1 MKSTIVVKISGM
13 SCVMCSR
20 TVEQALSKIDGIYSS
35 TVDFTTGRAEILLD
49 PSIVSEQTIRKAI
62 EHAGYRFVGTS
73 GNAGRED
80 ELTKHDLFWKKL
92 RFSIGLTSGTIAMVL
107 MYLPLPAV
115 FPLQYILFA
124 LTTPVFLFISYP
136 IFSAAF
142 HALKN
147 AVLTM
152 DVMYAMGIGIS
163 YLSSVLGTFGI
174 LPHEFMYYET
184 ALFLSSFLM
193 LGRFLEARARGKT
206 SDAIRKLMKLQPA
219 IAHRVVDDTI
229 IDISYEEI
237 HVGDILIVK
246 PGEAIPADGSI
257 VSGETSI
264 DQSML
269 TGEPLPVY
277 RGPGDA
283 ITGGCINLDGSFTM
297 RAERTGNDT
306 VLQRI
311 IRIVEEAQGS
321 KPALQKLA
329 DSVVGYFI
337 PVILMIAIAVFA
349 IWFFILNASASFAIA
364 RLISVLVIACPCA
377 LGLATPTAVTA
388 GIGRGA
394 TLGILI
400 KHSEALE
407 LSERI
412 TTVVFDKTGTLTT
425 GTPEVRNVHT
435 ENFPENEMIALAA
448 GLESHASHPIARAIV
463 QYALTR
469 DIASL
474 TFPSVS
480 SESGMGVFS
489 TIHNKEVCAGSIRFL
504 RNRGYTASE
513 TLLQQA
519 KKSESIGHTAIF
531 VGNDHR
537 AIGLFEIS
545 DTLRP
550 YAKET
555 IAALKNMGIRAL
567 MITGDNRRAAGSVA
581 TSLGIDEAIAE
592 VLPEEK
598 AEKIR
603 ALQNDG
609 EQVAFVGDGINDAP
623 ALAVADIGIALAA
636 ATDIALEAGSVV
648 VLTNDLRDVLSALT
662 LGKKTARRIRQNI
675 FWAFA
680 YNILLIPVAAGAL
693 YPLWGITLKPELAGL
708 AMALSSVTV
717 VTLSLGLTRYSP
729 RRNNSLNS

>member
-1 MKSTIVVKISGM
+1 MKSTIAVKIAGM

-20 TVEQALSKIDGIYSS
+20 AVEQALSKIDGIYSS
-35 TVDFTTGRAEILLD
+35 TVDFSSGRAEILLD
-49 PSIVSEQTIRKAI
+49 TSLVSEQTIQKAI
-62 EHAGYRFVGTS
+62 EQAGYRYAGTS
-73 GNAGRED
+73 GNAGRDD
-80 ELTKHDLFWKKL
+80 ELTTHDLFRKKL
-92 RFSIGLTSGTIAMVL
+92 RFSIGLASGTIAMAL
-107 MYLPLPAV
+107 MYLPLPAA

-142 HALKN
+142 RAVKN

-163 YLSSVLGTFGI
+163 YFSSVLGTFGI

-206 SDAIRKLMKLQPA
+206 SDAIRNLMKLQPV
-219 IAHRVVDDTI
+219 IAHRVNGDTI
-229 IDISYEEI
+229 IDISCEEI
-237 HVGDILIVK
+237 RAGDMLLVK

-257 VSGETSI
+257 VSGESSI

-269 TGEPLPVY
+269 TGEPLPVF

-297 RAERTGNDT
+297 KAERTGNDT

-329 DSVVGYFI
+329 DRVVGYFI
-337 PVILMIAIAVFA
+337 PVILIIAIAVFA
-349 IWFFILNASASFAIA
+349 IWFFVLNASASFAIA

-407 LSERI
+407 LSEKI

-425 GTPEVRNVHT
+425 GAPGVIHVHT
-435 ENFPENEMIALAA
+435 EDFPEYEMIALAA

-463 QYALTR
+463 QFASSRY
-469 DIASL
+469 IAPL
-474 TFPSVS
+474 AFQSVS
-480 SESGMGVFS
+480 AESGMGVFS
-489 TIHNKEVCAGSIRFL
+489 TLSDHEVCAGSMRFL
-504 RNRGYTASE
+504 RKRGYAITDMLMQKAE
-513 TLLQQA
+513 AL
-519 KKSESIGHTAIF
+519 ESIGHTAIF
-531 VGNDHR
+531 VGKDTR
-537 AIGLFEIS
+537 SIGLFEIS
-545 DTLRP
+545 DTLRVH
-550 YAKET
+550 ARE
-555 IAALKNMGIRAL
+555 AVALLKNMGL
-567 MITGDNRRAAGSVA
+567 SVMMITGDNRRAAQSVA
-581 TSLGIDEAIAE
+581 ASLGIDEAIAE

-609 EQVAFVGDGINDAP
+609 SQVAFVGDGINDAP
-623 ALAVADIGIALAA
+623 ALAVADIGIALAT
-636 ATDIALEAGSVV
+636 ATDIALEAGSAV
-648 VLTNDLRDVLSALT
+648 VLTNDLRDVPSALM

-693 YPLWGITLKPELAGL
+693 YPVWGITLKPELAGL

-729 RRNNSLNS
+729 RRNNAPNS